1 MSQEITHEYVSAEI
15 NKLIGE
21 YDFPLIALQD
31 IKNRLSDSDDPYYAA
46 QQLRY
51 LNKLIEAGHATRRHL

>member
-15 NKLIGE
+15 TRLIGE
-21 YDFPLIALQD
+21 YDFPLVALQD
-31 IKNRLSDSDDPYYAA
+31 VKNRLSDSDDPHYAA

-51 LNKLIEAGHATRRHL
+51 LNNLINAGHAIRKHQ